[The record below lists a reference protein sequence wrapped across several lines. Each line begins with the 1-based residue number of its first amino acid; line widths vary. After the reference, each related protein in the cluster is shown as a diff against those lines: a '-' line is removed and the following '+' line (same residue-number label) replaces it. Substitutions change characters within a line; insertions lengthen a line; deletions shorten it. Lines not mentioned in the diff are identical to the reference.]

1 MERGIGFL
9 GKVKKN
15 MLERLYKE
23 GLTGNM
29 AEDFIKDINSIK
41 ELINAVAEAKVDFKW
56 EQLTGDDKGY
66 KIRINASEKKK
77 SGTSVPPIQM
87 PVSNIPQL
95 LSPVDVISVTPQNAA
110 SSQNVLPSDTGNT
123 NEQPKE
129 ADENIKTVTSPLVG
143 TFYSAASPEDEP
155 FVKVGDKVVKGQKLG
170 IIEAM
175 KLMNDIESDFDGEI
189 VEILVSN
196 ESVVE
201 YGQPLFKIR

>member
-1 MERGIGFL
+1 
-9 GKVKKN
+9 
-15 MLERLYKE
+15 MLEKFYKE

-56 EQLTGDDKGY
+56 EQISGDDKGY

-77 SGTSVPPIQM
+77 AGTSVQPIQM
-87 PVSNIPQL
+87 PVNNIPQL
-95 LSPVDVISVTPQNAA
+95 LSPVDVIPVTPQNAPIP
-110 SSQNVLPSDTGNT
+110 QNVLPSQTGDI
-123 NEQPKE
+123 NEQSA
-129 ADENIKTVTSPLVG
+129 ADEENFKTVTSPLVG

-189 VEILVSN
+189 AEILVSN
-196 ESVVE
+196 ESMVE
-201 YGQPLFKIR
+201 YGQPLFKIK